1 MNQKIMYTLL
11 KYTIKHS
18 LTLYIV
24 SLLLV
29 LPLFAQEKYRVFQ
42 NEEGKSLNAQVLEV
56 TKTNVTLKLK
66 NGRIIKTSP
75 KFFSG
80 EDRLYFKNWHLIKQA
95 ADGLLFEIDSNRKME
110 KKAREKAGTSD
121 AIQLTTYE
129 GYYKLKIENKTNQPI
144 EGLRMEYRLYSSQ
157 ENMAKKDR
165 HDISTQ
171 QAAGTEFFNI
181 LPYETYETETNKITL
196 IESKLDSGYR
206 WKGGGDTS
214 SSAKLEGIWLR
225 IYLNSTDTL
234 LYEYALPKSLAEKED
249 W

>member
-1 MNQKIMYTLL
+1 MHTLL
-11 KYTIKHS
+11 KYTTKHS
-18 LTLYIV
+18 LTLYIIS
-24 SLLLV
+24 SLLA
-29 LPLFAQEKYRVFQ
+29 LPLFAEEQYRVFQ

-95 ADGLLFEIDSNRKME
+95 SEGSLFEVDSNRKME
-110 KKAREKAGTSD
+110 KKAREKAGTSG
-121 AIQLTTYE
+121 AVQLTTYE

-165 HDISTQ
+165 HDINTQ
-171 QAAGTEFFNI
+171 QAAGTEFLNI

-196 IESKLDSGYR
+196 VESKLDSGYR

-214 SSAKLEGIWLR
+214 SSASLEGIWLR

-234 LYEYALPKSLAEKED
+234 LYEYALPKSLIEKED